1 MPRIR
6 KLIFKIGSQTV
17 EYLVTVGQLTVMT
30 ARAYAAM
37 RKAPVYI
44 RQIIDEFIYIGRYS
58 LPIVIVTAVFMGL
71 VLGIQ
76 IGTQISAGT
85 PAWVEGGLILRSI
98 LLEMGPI
105 IMGLVLAG
113 RVGAGISSELGAM
126 KVTEQ
131 IDALRIMG
139 IDPIEFLVMPRLV
152 AGMIAIPILII
163 YADVFAILAGFVSS
177 HFTIAL
183 TWPGFVKGMRHV
195 FAPTDAY
202 TSVIKG
208 HIFGVIIV
216 SMSCYFGINSKRG
229 ATGVGAATTN
239 TVIWSSITI
248 LVLDYVL
255 SAILYFIW

>member
-1 MPRIR
+1 MRR
-6 KLIFKIGSQTV
+6 SKQLINHVGELTIN
-17 EYLVTVGQLTVMT
+17 YLLTVGQLTLMSG
-30 ARAYAAM
+30 RAYAAI
-37 RKAPVYI
+37 RKAPLYI

-58 LPIVIVTAVFMGL
+58 LPIIIVTAIFMGL

-85 PAWVEGGLILRSI
+85 PPWIEGGLILRST

-113 RVGAGISSELGAM
+113 RVGAGISSELAAM

-139 IDPIEFLVMPRLV
+139 IDPIEFLVMPRLI
-152 AGMIAIPILII
+152 AGMIAIPVLII
-163 YADVFAILAGFVSS
+163 YADSLAIISGFISS
-177 HFTIAL
+177 HFTIGL
-183 TWPGFVKGMRHV
+183 SWPGFVKGMRHV

-216 SMSCYFGINSKRG
+216 LMSCFFGMNSNRG
-229 ATGVGAATTN
+229 ATGVGTATTN

-248 LVLDYVL
+248 LVLDYIL